1 MKSVTSSSS
10 TKSSSSSSSMGD
22 RSEMR
27 DSCYFP
33 GCRKDTNCSC
43 EICLAS
49 INATLD
55 LMPSSAQHSSLTR
68 VVSSTPQRRP
78 TPLLFDMPLTPPLLQ
93 STAKSRHLEENEKK
107 KKEKKR
113 KGFWVPWWGGF
124 VGLLLGVSLIFVVDS
139 GFSWAVSGVFRP
151 VFSVEKVEDDRG
163 GIEGCGGFGWATAIC
178 GEEVVD
184 GKVSNC
190 SAADSS
196 WEIESGDFSP
206 LVPFL
211 FFPCPQINDGF
222 LLVHSRCILYK
233 SSAEEV
239 SIWGWPLQTAGLL
252 TTGYTSRSYTIL
264 SGRVTEWS
272 EGKMRFSV
280 HKSNSSWLHQK
291 WSASALQLDPNTWVL
306 EYQQN
311 AFLQNS
317 RPCKVAVEL
326 LRFRF
331 SKVIQGLWH
340 ELWPLIALPSDYYN
354 NHYYYYHKEDGF
366 RYHAT

>member
-10 TKSSSSSSSMGD
+10 TKSSSSSMGD

-78 TPLLFDMPLTPPLLQ
+78 TPLLFDMPLTPPVLQ

-107 KKEKKR
+107 EKEKKG
-113 KGFWVPWWGGF
+113 KQFWVPWWGGF
-124 VGLLLGVSLIFVVDS
+124 VGFLLGVSLIFVVDS

-151 VFSVEKVEDDRG
+151 VFSVEKVRRIGEESRVVG
-163 GIEGCGGFGWATAIC
+163 GLDGRLRFVEKKIG
-178 GEEVVD
+178 EVVD

-196 WEIESGDFSP
+196 WE
-206 LVPFL
+206 LN
-211 FFPCPQINDGF
+211 QDGF

-233 SSAEEV
+233 TSAEEV

-252 TTGYTSRSYTIL
+252 TTGFTSRSYTIL

-280 HKSNSSWLHQK
+280 HKSNSSWMHQK

-306 EYQQN
+306 EYRQN

-317 RPCKVAVEL
+317 KPCKVAVEL

-340 ELWPLIALPSDYYN
+340 ELWPLIALPYDYYN
-354 NHYYYYHKEDGF
+354 NHYYYHKEDGF